1 VNYDIHNPTK
11 TTRIFYDGIQGS
23 QRMIKV
29 MPGQT
34 ILNVALGETTVRM
47 IQSRQHHLKLATTGD
62 GGFQQQSVIAPPP
75 APPPRREIR
84 TRPSTSRRAAP
95 IPGNAPQL
103 PVVRPSP
110 NQVAVV
116 IGGAE
121 DVFDEWR
128 QAKELCEEALV
139 DPVTFVTNDSI
150 SLFPD
155 RIDHAVTLHPDKY
168 DREWRDARAARG
180 LDPPGIVWA
189 HRRHKVANRD
199 TPDWGGSSGLFAI
212 KVALEVGFDKIIL
225 CGVPMTLE
233 AGHVVRKAPWR
244 ACDQFRRAWGR
255 HQRELTN
262 HICSFSGW
270 TRTTFGPP
278 SVGFLTNGQGPRIG
292 TESQAGRA
300 AATVD

>member
-1 VNYDIHNPTK
+1 VNRYDIHNPTR
-11 TTRIFYDGIQGS
+11 TMRIFYDGIQGS
-23 QRMIKV
+23 QRMV
-29 MPGQT
+29 RVAPGQT
-34 ILNVALGETTVRM
+34 VRNVALGEPTVRM
-47 IQSRQHHLKLATTGD
+47 IEGRQNNVKLFLVSD
-62 GGFQQQSVIAPPP
+62 GGFVEMTP
-75 APPPRREIR
+75 APPPPKREAPSR
-84 TRPSTSRRAAP
+84 TQGRPIQVP
-95 IPGNAPQL
+95 VL
-103 PVVRPSP
+103 PVPKPKS

-121 DVFDEWR
+121 NVFDEWR

-150 SLFPD
+150 PLFPD
-155 RIDHAVTLHPDKY
+155 HIDHAVTLHPDKY
-168 DREWRDARAARG
+168 EREWRDARTARG

-212 KVALEVGFDKIIL
+212 KVALEIGFDKIIL

-262 HICSFSGW
+262 HIRSFSGW

-292 TESQAGRA
+292 TESLAGRA
-300 AATVD
+300 AATAD